1 LSPAGITTAPA
12 GADAGPASTELF
24 PHTCAGGVDGA
35 SVDDVENGGVVVVV
49 VVVVVA
55 GRVVVVVVAG
65 RVVVVVAGRV
75 VVVVVVGAAILGC
88 QTRNLPPPHHDALA
102 TGTSRARIAAT
113 ATPRISAGRR
123 ETRTRRERLRR
134 PMDTRIWHY
143 PPVWHRTAAQMRSR
157 KVTAITFLIGAFP
170 VRR

>member
-35 SVDDVENGGVVVVV
+35 SVDDDENGGVVVVV

-75 VVVVVVGAAILGC
+75 VVVVVAGAAILGLH
-88 QTRNLPPPHHDALA
+88 TRNLPPPHHDALA

-113 ATPRISAGRR
+113 ETARITAGRR

-143 PPVWHRTAAQMRSR
+143 PPVWHIALRSCTAEM
-157 KVTAITFLIGAFP
+157 
-170 VRR
+170 